1 MYRSEGLTIFTDPFE
16 KQDNRITVFFGFVN
30 AFVFAMCLVSCI
42 FSFFC
47 GFSSPELSKHNWVV
61 TTTTFEPPIYIFGV
75 SGFVTADFF
84 SYDAYGDFGYNN
96 NDGPLKFT
104 SYTECKGNSTLS
116 FCDTCS
122 ETGQSVQTL
131 WNCSGVLFIVAI
143 VLHLG
148 VYACGETG
156 LGFGYKTPVMW
167 VRERLGFKVCV
178 MFLSAMLAMS
188 AKIAFAP
195 CLRELVD
202 FDEEYDTHG
211 EYEGEY
217 ISGES
222 VEQSLFVIILGLLG
236 VLVGAFHFYHHGYL
250 YSINYMEVKR
260 RIETERLERSQEMH
274 SNPIHR

>member
-1 MYRSEGLTIFTDPFE
+1 MPLFLQCVLFP
-16 KQDNRITVFFGFVN
+16 
-30 AFVFAMCLVSCI
+30 A
-42 FSFFC
+42 
-47 GFSSPELSKHNWVV
+47 SSPFFVGLVHRSLGKHNWVV

-84 SYDAYGDFGYNN
+84 SYSEYGDFGYNN
-96 NDGPLKFT
+96 NDGGALKFT

-122 ETGQSVQTL
+122 ETGQSVQNL
-131 WNCSGVLFIVAI
+131 WNGSGVLFIVAI

-178 MFLSAMLAMS
+178 MFLATMLAMS
-188 AKIAFAP
+188 AKIAFVP